1 MFDILTAIVLL
12 LSGIFEGYKLFQ
24 AVNSLALYNKA
35 MSNASQNQTLL
46 YQLEVIK
53 NNSIFEII
61 VCSILLVLTIIC
73 LIRFIRLAIIGNIV
87 YLAHNTTKD
96 FLQTTNS
103 SRSSESSASSSYGY
117 TGGMKITNSNNKKE

>member
-24 AVNSLALYNKA
+24 AVNSLALYNEA

-96 FLQTTNS
+96 FLKTTNS
-103 SRSSESSASSSYGY
+103 SR
-117 TGGMKITNSNNKKE
+117 